1 MQSQFVLCLLIAYA
15 YIRKARGRHA
25 HPHLSYLL
33 TRFEVTVANET
44 LIIQVVETVFPL
56 HISLFLS
63 LYLRMCH
70 LKIACTA
77 LCAFVS
83 HLDDLG
89 GSNVYNVGYSHYHL
103 HIPILVKLAFNF
115 HPIFECA
122 ENTVSNEIFNKFF
135 YRIRKV
141 VAINRHFSTSFFL
154 FTLSAQCRFSVVTNA
169 WHFMNLNVQMFVSR
183 LKNTTNRIDSNLFKS
198 ITQERNKHSNM
209 EIIINR
215 SHLASSKDRWF
226 NVYNVAPC
234 VSHGMARLIYSNWS
248 VSFCTYVCTK

>member
-1 MQSQFVLCLLIAYA
+1 MNAVPICSVFADCLCIHTQSAGPTRTSTSL
-15 YIRKARGRHA
+15 
-25 HPHLSYLL
+25 LL
-33 TRFEVTVANET
+33 TYSFWSDSCKRNAHNSSGRNTVSSS
-44 LIIQVVETVFPL
+44 
-56 HISLFLS
+56 HLS